1 MIQKKRF
8 FLPIFLGLGILTIEE
23 IQNFIYMPFIVTPCF
38 FVLFWNFPKIVC
50 YANSKPQYYEDLF
63 IDESKLPNYEVNPII
78 KKRYEHIFKWSLITT
93 TSILAGALSDY
104 WLYKT
109 AYIKKAPL
117 EIAGISGGII
127 LLFRN
132 ANDIIGKIIMICLR
146 KRITKEAELSVDN
159 VSERGIKSAVWNN
172 INTPPRPMTPQ
183 PISHRIEMVNL
194 RERSETI

>member
-1 MIQKKRF
+1 
-8 FLPIFLGLGILTIEE
+8 
-23 IQNFIYMPFIVTPCF
+23 
-38 FVLFWNFPKIVC
+38 
-50 YANSKPQYYEDLF
+50 
-63 IDESKLPNYEVNPII
+63 
-78 KKRYEHIFKWSLITT
+78 
-93 TSILAGALSDY
+93 
-104 WLYKT
+104 
-109 AYIKKAPL
+109 
-117 EIAGISGGII
+117 GISGGII